1 MGLLKDFLG
10 PPERPGVD
18 GWEGVMPRLGEGKAH
33 LTGMDLYPGGG
44 ENSAL
49 LFLDG
54 LPWAARACGRWA
66 S

>member
-1 MGLLKDFLG
+1 MG
-10 PPERPGVD
+10 

-33 LTGMDLYPGGG
+33 HTGMDLYPGGG
-44 ENSAL
+44 EDSAL

-54 LPWAARACGRWA
+54 LLWAVRARGRWA